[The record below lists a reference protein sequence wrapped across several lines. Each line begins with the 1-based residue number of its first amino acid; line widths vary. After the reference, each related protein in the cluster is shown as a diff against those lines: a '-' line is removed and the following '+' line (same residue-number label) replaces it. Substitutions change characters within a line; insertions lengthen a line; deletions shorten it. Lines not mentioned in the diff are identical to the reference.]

1 MAKTNPDYWKERMAA
16 LENRQYQRSG
26 AYYKEVQEQ
35 FRRASNNIQ
44 MDIEHWYQRLAD
56 NNGVSY
62 AGAKRLLKKREL
74 EEFKWSVGQYIKA
87 GEENAVDQR
96 WMKELEN
103 ASARHHISYLEA
115 MKLQI
120 QQHAELLS
128 AEYEGSMIDFLHK
141 SYDDQYY
148 HTAFEIANGTGVGS
162 NLTSLDER
170 KMDILLKKPWAM
182 DGKNFS
188 DRIWTNKQKLI
199 TNLHTDLT
207 QSIIRG
213 EAPQKAIDRLS
224 KDMKVGK
231 SQAANLIMTESA
243 AISSRAQQDCFQEL
257 GVEEFEV
264 IETLDGSTCE
274 ICQEMD
280 GKHFPMSDYRVGE
293 TAPPFHPR
301 CRGCTAPYFDDEF
314 SALEKRAARNP
325 ETGEVYEVPADM
337 SYPEWKR
344 KYVEEETERNQKT
357 EYLIRDNKVAE
368 DTKKERQVFQEA
380 FSSVPEKVRQR
391 MEDTVVDVGKIGASQ
406 YDYSRDILYIAKGA
420 DKEEVIHEIGHMVEN
435 KMLDSD
441 KISRIKRKII
451 GEVDIWDIQTETFY
465 DNEDCPV
472 EIYLLKNN
480 SFVSEYQGRIYA
492 DTIWDAF
499 DDEGNFL
506 DELMMEFISE
516 PFREFIFNPEGLRC
530 KSKELYDLIQEA
542 VR

>member
-1 MAKTNPDYWKERMAA
+1 MSSRRMMEMAKTNPDYWKERMAA
-16 LENRQYQRSG
+16 LENRQYQRSV
-26 AYYKEVQEQ
+26 AYYKDVQEQ

-120 QQHAELLS
+120 QQYAELLS

-148 HTAFEIANGTGVGS
+148 HTAFEIAKGTGVGS

-170 KMDILLKKPWAM
+170 KMDILLTEPWAM

-224 KDMKVGK
+224 KDMNVGK

-314 SALEKRAARNP
+314 SVLEKRAARDSA
-325 ETGEVYEVPADM
+325 TGEIYEVPADM
-337 SYPEWKR
+337 SYGEWKKVVTGDSDFIEWNAGR
-344 KYVEEETERNQKT
+344 NKRENVANGVDSDIIKSESTKEET
-357 EYLIRDNKVAE
+357 
-368 DTKKERQVFQEA
+368 QVH
-380 FSSVPEKVRQR
+380 S
-391 MEDTVVDVGKIGASQ
+391 VGKIDRNIYKCITEDIITDEVIITDERIGHIKERHPNDFER
-406 YDYSRDILYIAKGA
+406 YCEYLKLIVEEPDYIVETSKPNTALILKEIRESDERRFKTVLRLTTSTDDPDFKNSIITFMKINEKEWSRLLRNKQILYK
-420 DKEEVIHEIGHMVEN
+420 KE
-435 KMLDSD
+435 
-441 KISRIKRKII
+441 
-451 GEVDIWDIQTETFY
+451 
-465 DNEDCPV
+465 
-472 EIYLLKNN
+472 
-480 SFVSEYQGRIYA
+480 
-492 DTIWDAF
+492 
-499 DDEGNFL
+499 
-506 DELMMEFISE
+506 
-516 PFREFIFNPEGLRC
+516 
-530 KSKELYDLIQEA
+530 
-542 VR
+542 